1 MEDNP
6 EAHMLLMKGAPER
19 ILDFCSSFLLN
30 GQEYPMD
37 EEMKTDFQNAYL
49 ELGGLG
55 ERVLGEEPGEDLE
68 RRPWENGYLWG
79 EKFTVLGLCRGTR

>member
-1 MEDNP
+1 
-6 EAHMLLMKGAPER
+6 MLMMKGAPER

-49 ELGGLG
+49 ELGGMG
-55 ERVLGEEPGEDLE
+55 ERVLGEELGKGGGFE
-68 RRPWENGYLWG
+68 RMPS
-79 EKFTVLGLCRGTR
+79 K